1 MNSGSDNGSVFVGI
15 TKFIECPK
23 RRIAS
28 SVRLE
33 PSKERFDFIGDILGL
48 AFDIVIKFPARTTKR
63 KVNIPSLTPRHHC
76 ACTMIKSGAKIFQS
90 RNSQLRKVR
99 VQAALEFNFIDYMRA
114 ISIHLGKTFIHLRG
128 KEAQRKFLEVND
140 ILLCP
145 SDTFYS
151 RGKLSGN
158 NLLTRRHSQ
167 RVAEP
172 RLGLG

>member
-1 MNSGSDNGSVFVGI
+1 MFVGI

-23 RRIAS
+23 GRIAS

-33 PSKERFDFIGDILGL
+33 PSKKHFDFIGNILGL
-48 AFDIVIKFPARTTKR
+48 AFDIVFKFPASTTKR
-63 KVNIPSLTPRHHC
+63 KVDIPSLTPGNHC

-90 RNSQLRKVR
+90 RNGQLRKVGM
-99 VQAALEFNFIDYMRA
+99 QAPLESNFIDYVRV

-158 NLLTRRHSQ
+158 DLLTERHNE
-167 RVAEP
+167 RVAEAST
-172 RLGLG
+172 G